1 MAMLIRLMKAAITA
15 ILLNKMIRGVI
26 VALAIKSMKRI
37 MSPATISAIIA
48 LATILLSFINSKRPD
63 NSKSR
68 KQKDQVIDID
78 NYSVSD

>member
-1 MAMLIRLMKAAITA
+1 MAMLIRLTKAAITA

-26 VALAIKSMKRI
+26 VGLAIKSMKRI
-37 MSPATISAIIA
+37 MNPALISAIITF
-48 LATILLSFINSKRPD
+48 ATILMSFINSKSTD

>member
-15 ILLNKMIRGVI
+15 ILLNKMIRGV
-26 VALAIKSMKRI
+26 VVGLAIKSMKRI
-37 MSPATISAIIA
+37 MGPATISAIIA
-48 LATILLSFINSKRPD
+48 LATMLLSFINSKRPD